1 MAERGVKP
9 EDLGRFVF
17 VSDPQVSPDGS
28 RVAYVHTRVDMR
40 GDDYIKH
47 IWMYD
52 VEGGRHTQFT
62 YGPGK
67 DSNPRWSP
75 KGDRLLFLSS
85 GRRPDAKNQLY
96 VIPADGGEARLV
108 AEVETGVQ
116 GPRWSPD
123 GRRILFSSRTWEPE
137 KPKSDVVVVRRLF
150 YKLNGVGLFPGKRV
164 HLFTVP
170 ARGGKPKQLT
180 RGEFDVAAYDWG
192 PRGLEVAYAT
202 NKEPNQDRTH
212 VKDIYVA
219 SLRGG
224 EHRRLTWGSHDIA
237 ALSWSRHGLAYVGH
251 DFHARGATN
260 QELWLL
266 REGEEP
272 LCLTSAWDRSLGRG
286 IGSDLRVAT
295 PNEGPVWGPQGEAL
309 YFLTGEVPHSSIY
322 KVAVDGGEV
331 TRLTS
336 GVTVDGFSYSAD
348 FQRLAY
354 VAMTATEPN
363 ELYVDGE
370 KASHFN
376 SRLLGSLAL
385 SKPEEYL
392 WVNERGEK
400 IHGWVMRPVGFREG
414 ESYPCIL
421 EIHGGPLGIYGDGIY
436 QEFQVLA
443 SAGYA
448 VIYTNPRGS
457 AGYGEEYAST
467 LNGRHGTVDYKDL
480 MDFVDD
486 ALERF
491 GFIDGSR
498 LGVTGGSYGGY
509 LTNWI
514 ITQTNRFKAAVAC
527 RSTCNRHSHHGY
539 SDLGF
544 KHGESGNMGYPW
556 RDEEKLLAQS
566 PIRYAANAKT
576 PLLLIHSENDL
587 RCTIQQAE
595 EFFVALK
602 EVGCQVELVRFPGEN
617 HELSRSGKPKHR
629 VERLQHILRWFNQH
643 LKPLGTTSE
652 EAETTPS

>member
-1 MAERGVKP
+1 
-9 EDLGRFVF
+9 
-17 VSDPQVSPDGS
+17 
-28 RVAYVHTRVDMR
+28 
-40 GDDYIKH
+40 
-47 IWMYD
+47 
-52 VEGGRHTQFT
+52 
-62 YGPGK
+62 
-67 DSNPRWSP
+67 
-75 KGDRLLFLSS
+75 
-85 GRRPDAKNQLY
+85 
-96 VIPADGGEARLV
+96 
-108 AEVETGVQ
+108 
-116 GPRWSPD
+116 
-123 GRRILFSSRTWEPE
+123 
-137 KPKSDVVVVRRLF
+137 
-150 YKLNGVGLFPGKRV
+150 
-164 HLFTVP
+164 
-170 ARGGKPKQLT
+170 
-180 RGEFDVAAYDWG
+180 
-192 PRGLEVAYAT
+192 
-202 NKEPNQDRTH
+202 
-212 VKDIYVA
+212 VA

-414 ESYPCIL
+414 ERYPCIL

-486 ALERF
+486 APRPT
-491 GFIDGSR
+491 GSR
-498 LGVTGGSYGGY
+498 PPWPAGAPATATATTATATWASSTASRGTWATRGG
-509 LTNWI
+509 T
-514 ITQTNRFKAAVAC
+514 R
-527 RSTCNRHSHHGY
+527 RSCWPRAPSATRPTPRHPS
-539 SDLGF
+539 S
-544 KHGESGNMGYPW
+544 SSTA
-556 RDEEKLLAQS
+556 R
-566 PIRYAANAKT
+566 
-576 PLLLIHSENDL
+576 
-587 RCTIQQAE
+587 
-595 EFFVALK
+595 
-602 EVGCQVELVRFPGEN
+602 
-617 HELSRSGKPKHR
+617 
-629 VERLQHILRWFNQH
+629 
-643 LKPLGTTSE
+643 TTSG
-652 EAETTPS
+652 APSSKPRSSSSPSRRWAARWSWSGSPGRTTS